1 MISGFVNVCP
11 TINKKYCKYCALRSN
26 YRNVPIHHGYRVYL
40 YMSQT
45 NGEESSEQQ
54 KVSPVNEATSYKEKK
69 LEEYDSSQT
78 TEQTRTSFKYIP
90 GAQGKV
96 DVWFII
102 GLLIFAIPIV
112 AIAWG
117 ISTGVIDLSA
127 T

>member
-1 MISGFVNVCP
+1 
-11 TINKKYCKYCALRSN
+11 
-26 YRNVPIHHGYRVYL
+26 
-40 YMSQT
+40 MSQT

-54 KVSPVNEATSYKEKK
+54 VSPVNEATSYKEKK

-102 GLLIFAIPIV
+102 GLC
-112 AIAWG
+112 
-117 ISTGVIDLSA
+117 GVCIYSRLLLLTCS
-127 T
+127 